1 MNRCLFPWKLSSVFS
16 TLGTFLKSCD
26 KRIHHGFEKMQILK
40 IVIALL
46 RKLGKILQQKSLVY
60 YALSNMLTSSKI
72 FARTSSVI
80 FARRKVVC
88 RLNHSG
94 TTVFFKENVRY
105 PTWACGDPIR
115 VPKTPQKNPGYN
127 KFQTCKL
134 LLLAWSFTVDIS
146 SLLVLCSEWSCVVQ
160 TCHLTTT
167 FNLLRYY
174 FYLRKLCRFLT
185 YIVVLCFERRCP

>member
-26 KRIHHGFEKMQILK
+26 KRIYHGFEKMQILK

-115 VPKTPQKNPGYN
+115 VPKTPQKTPGTISFKHVNYSCWPEVSLWI
-127 KFQTCKL
+127 FLHFWFYAQSGPVLSKL
-134 LLLAWSFTVDIS
+134 VTSQPHSIF
-146 SLLVLCSEWSCVVQ
+146 
-160 TCHLTTT
+160 
-167 FNLLRYY
+167 
-174 FYLRKLCRFLT
+174 
-185 YIVVLCFERRCP
+185 